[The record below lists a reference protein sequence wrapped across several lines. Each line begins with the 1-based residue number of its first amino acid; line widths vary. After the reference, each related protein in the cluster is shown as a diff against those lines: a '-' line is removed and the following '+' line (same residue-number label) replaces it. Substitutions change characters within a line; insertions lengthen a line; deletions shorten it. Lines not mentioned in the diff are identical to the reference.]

1 MIGSAP
7 SESAPSWQQGES
19 NTMTDHQFSGAT
31 TDLAAPSGRFRASLV
46 AIAAGLLSCTAM
58 TTPAWAQQAA
68 PAEPPAP
75 AADDTQDVVVVGSL
89 NALPSKDVG
98 SIFGFNKTLVDTPRS
113 ASTVSSEQ
121 IERFGVTSIYDL
133 VAQAPGTFTNSFFGV
148 GGALD
153 IRGTPGEV
161 YFRGVKRLDNPGNYP
176 TPIGASDRIDIVRGP
191 SSPIYGPS
199 KTGGYMN
206 FVPKSARV
214 KGGALLDHAEGEF
227 SYTGGSWSY
236 NVIKGQV
243 RGPLK
248 IGGTEFGYSLYGEI
262 EDSGSYYRN
271 MSTRNVVLQ
280 AAFDNQITD
289 NLRVEF
295 GGMYQKYDGQ
305 QNGGWN
311 RLTQA
316 LVDNG
321 TYITGSAKPLDT
333 MGLTVGTPPDGQ
345 ISPQE
350 FLNVGTFSPFGTFGC
365 GGGSTSAASFTNA
378 CFTGTYPYLGLTNT
392 GTTTLSRKDVLTGPN
407 DFLKNKALTG
417 YFDIIFNG
425 GGNLEIKNQLF
436 YDGIRNYNNND
447 YGFSQFHQSY
457 VIEDKIV
464 FSDTF
469 DSSAGKFSIQ
479 LSPSI
484 RYTNFLHGD
493 DFNFEYFHRVDLSV
507 GYTPL
512 SNRLLSNE
520 CGCNY
525 SNYLKGHFT
534 DYGFAGL
541 ADLDFNFGLDV
552 ILGARYDSVHVTSTN
567 DLSKLRVTAG
577 VPVSGSGSKGG
588 WSYNGSIS
596 YKLPFGLVPYATISR
611 QTTVIA
617 GQGSEIAAADATAG
631 TFLTASKMY
640 EGGIKGQ
647 WLGGKLYAA
656 LSVYKQERVDHNI
669 QSSTVNQ
676 SVETD
681 GIEAETRWSVDKH
694 LLLTAAYTRMKV
706 YNLTFLDAGST
717 FSFFGIGDLINVT
730 DPTLFLGGQPGGLVP
745 IPNKEASRRQGIPTN
760 MVSGTA
766 TYAFDNGLAF
776 SGSIV
781 HVDSVFSGQSRVVKL
796 PAYTLVDLS
805 ASLAKGNFLFRVVVK
820 NATNATYYRANF
832 TELFGSTI
840 VLPEK
845 PRSFQASVTYK
856 F

>member
-1 MIGSAP
+1 
-7 SESAPSWQQGES
+7 
-19 NTMTDHQFSGAT
+19 MTDLQFSGVAR
-31 TDLAAPSGRFRASLV
+31 DGAEKSGRIRTSLI
-46 AIAAGLLSCTAM
+46 AIAAGLLSCAAM
-58 TTPAWAQQAA
+58 SSTAWAQASETDAPKPEADAA
-68 PAEPPAP
+68 V
-75 AADDTQDVVVVGSL
+75 ADTDIVVTGSL
-89 NALPSKDVG
+89 GALPNKDVG
-98 SIFGFNKTLVDTPRS
+98 SIFGFNKTLVETPRS
-113 ASTVSSEQ
+113 ASTISGEQ
-121 IERFGVTSIYDL
+121 IERFGITDIYDL

-161 YFRGVKRLDNPGNYP
+161 YFRGVRRLDNPGNYP

-191 SSPIYGPS
+191 SSPIFGPS

-214 KGGALLDHAEGEF
+214 RGGALLDHAEGEV

-236 NVIKGQV
+236 NVIKGQL

-248 IGGTEFGYSLYGEI
+248 LGGTEFGYSLYGEI

-289 NLRVEF
+289 NLRIEF
-295 GGMYQKYDGQ
+295 GGMYQKYHGQ

-321 TYITGSAKPLDT
+321 TYITGSAKPID
-333 MGLTVGTPPDGQ
+333 GAVAGSPIVGTLDGQ
-345 ISPQE
+345 LSPSE
-350 FLNVGTFSPFGTFGC
+350 FLAVGTFSPFGGFSC
-365 GGGSTSAASFTNA
+365 GGNVFAASITDA
-378 CFTGTYPYLGLTNT
+378 CFNNLKAANGNTALNNYLALTNT
-392 GTTTLSRKDVLTGPN
+392 GTATLSRKDVLTGPN
-407 DFLKNKALTG
+407 DLLTNTAKTG
-417 YFDIIFNG
+417 YFDFIFNG
-425 GGNLEIKNQLF
+425 GNDLEIKNQFF
-436 YDGIRNYNNND
+436 YDGIVNVNNNA
-447 YGFSQFHQSY
+447 YGFSQFHRSY

-464 FSDTF
+464 ASKTF
-469 DSSAGKFSIQ
+469 ENDVGKFSLQ
-479 LSPSI
+479 LSPSL
-484 RYTNFLHGD
+484 RYTKFLHGD
-493 DFNFEYFHRVDLSV
+493 DFNFEYFHRVDLTV
-507 GYTPL
+507 GYTPA
-512 SNRLLSNE
+512 SDRLLSNE

-525 SNYLKGHFT
+525 TDYLHGHFT

-541 ADLDFNFGLDV
+541 LDMDFAFGLDV
-552 ILGARYDSVHVTSTN
+552 LLGGRYDTVTVKTTN
-567 DLSKLRVTAG
+567 DTSKLRLIPAVN
-577 VPVSGSGSKGG
+577 SGSGSEGD
-588 WSYNGSIS
+588 WSWNGSVS
-596 YKLPFGLVPYATISR
+596 YKMPFGFIPYVTASR

-617 GQGSEIAAADATAG
+617 GQGSEIDVGTANSR
-631 TFLTASKMY
+631 TFLTASKLY
-640 EGGIKGQ
+640 EGGVKGS

-656 LSVYKQERVDHNI
+656 VSVYNQERVDHNI

-676 SVETD
+676 SVQTK
-681 GIEAETRWSVDKH
+681 GVEAEARWSVDKH
-694 LLLTAAYTRMKV
+694 LLLTAAYTRTKV
-706 YNLTFLDAGST
+706 YNLTFLDAGVT
-717 FSFFGIGDLINVT
+717 FSFFGMGDLINVT
-730 DPTLFLGGQPGGLVP
+730 NPTLFLGGQPGGLVP

-760 MVSGTA
+760 LVSGTA

-805 ASLAKGNFLFRVVVK
+805 ASLARGNFLFRVVVK

-845 PRSFQASVTYK
+845 PRSFQASVAYK